1 MSSSRTGAEK
11 QGFTTT
17 IRSRAS
23 NMAMLARKIAL
34 TLATGPRQMDRAL
47 ALDHGLFACS
57 ASDRVWTLMNSA
69 CGSMISWTSL
79 GGGVS
84 CRARPHARTGHIT
97 PMGPIFSASANF
109 FCSSLNEA

>member
-34 TLATGPRQMDRAL
+34 TLAIGPRQMDRAL

-69 CGSMISWTSL
+69 CGSIISWT
-79 GGGVS
+79 
-84 CRARPHARTGHIT
+84 RTECCCQPVAFMMAAIVV
-97 PMGPIFSASANF
+97 PLAV
-109 FCSSLNEA
+109 